1 MKASI
6 ASSLAVIAM
15 FAATGIACAADLKE
29 DMKIQVETAELHAG
43 MAPGTFV
50 CAEGHFHIR
59 GTVQNLA
66 GVPVG
71 QVKLAAKVFDADGRL
86 LGTATA
92 STRSPTLNPSDKAP
106 FNLEFLKVTGPLI
119 EQVKRQ
125 EIEIVAV
132 GAKP

>member
-1 MKASI
+1 MKARI
-6 ASSLAVIAM
+6 AGPLAVITM
-15 FAATGIACAADLKE
+15 LAATGIAGATDLKDE
-29 DMKIQVETAELHAG
+29 MKVQVETAELHAG

-71 QVKLAAKVFDADGRL
+71 QIKVAAKVFDADGKL
-86 LGTATA
+86 LDTATA
-92 STRSPTLNPSDKAP
+92 STRSPVLNPSDKAP

-119 EQVKRQ
+119 EQVKKQ
-125 EIEIVAV
+125 EIEVVAV
-132 GAKP
+132 GPKP